1 MRVAE
6 IVSTYPPLHGGM
18 GYVCHHNARLLA
30 QRGHDVT
37 VFTLDHG
44 VPQGWVDS
52 PGFGVVRLRAT
63 LLHGDGGVV
72 PSLFRRVSGYDAIHL
87 HYPFYGGGEYV
98 WLASVLRGQRY
109 LLTYHMDVHG
119 TTPFK
124 RAAIGLYEPLLGRR
138 ILRGAFRVGAVSRA
152 HIESS
157 RAAGVVPLERIVEIP
172 NGVDTERFQPRTRDP
187 ELVERYGLA
196 GKTVALFVGNLQPF
210 KRLDLLI
217 EAIAAID
224 NPDLVLMVV
233 GGGYGEN
240 RYKAQ
245 VRDLGIGHRVV
256 FAGPK
261 KPEEDLPAHYALG
274 DFLVLP
280 STHSESFGLVVLE
293 AMASGKPVVV
303 SSLPGPAAL
312 VEEARDGL
320 IARAGDLRDLIDKI
334 RELVSNRERREAMG
348 EKAREKVLAKYRWD
362 QIGKTL
368 EAVLLEVAGNHGTP
382 GVPTTR

>member
-6 IVSTYPPLHGGM
+6 VVSTYPPLHGGM
-18 GYVCHHNARLLA
+18 GYVCHHNALLLA

-44 VPQGWVDS
+44 VPQDWTDS
-52 PGFGVVRLRAT
+52 PGVQVVRLRT
-63 LLHGDGGVV
+63 PLIYGDGGVV
-72 PSLFRRVSGYDAIHL
+72 PSLYRKISGFDAIHL

-98 WLASVLRGQRY
+98 WLSSVLRGQRY

-119 TTPFK
+119 NTPFK
-124 RAAIGLYEPLLGRR
+124 RAAIGMYEPLLGRR

-157 RAAGVVPLERIVEIP
+157 RAAGVVRPERVVEIP
-172 NGVDTERFQPRTRDP
+172 NGVDTDRFQPRTKDP
-187 ELVERYGLA
+187 ELVKRYGLA

-217 EAIAAID
+217 DAIAAID
-224 NPDLVLMVV
+224 NPELVLMVV
-233 GGGYGEN
+233 GGGYGETT
-240 RYKAQ
+240 YKTQ
-245 VRDLGIGHRVV
+245 VRNLGIGHRVI

-261 KPEEDLPAHYALG
+261 RPEGDLPLHYTIG

-312 VEEARDGL
+312 VEEGRDGL
-320 IARAGDLRDLIDKI
+320 IARTGDLQDLIDKI
-334 RELVSNRERREAMG
+334 EDLAGNPERRKAMG
-348 EKAREKVLAKYRWD
+348 KNAREKVMSRYRWD
-362 QIGKTL
+362 KIGEIL
-368 EAVLLEVAGNHGTP
+368 ETVLLEVADIPGTP
-382 GVPTTR
+382 GISTTR

>member
-1 MRVAE
+1 
-6 IVSTYPPLHGGM
+6 M
-18 GYVCHHNARLLA
+18 GYVCYHNARLLA

-52 PGFGVVRLRAT
+52 PGFRVVRLRAT

-72 PSLFRRVSGYDAIHL
+72 PSLYRRISGFDAIHL
-87 HYPFYGGGEYV
+87 HYPFYGGGEFV

-119 TTPFK
+119 NTPFK
-124 RAAIGLYEPLLGRR
+124 RAAIGFYEPLLGRR
-138 ILRGAFRVGAVSRA
+138 ILRRAFRVGAVSRA

-157 RAAGVVPLERIVEIP
+157 RAAGVVPPERVVEIP
-172 NGVDTERFQPRTRDP
+172 NGVDTELFHPRTKDHD
-187 ELVERYGLA
+187 LVKRYGLA

-224 NPDLVLMVV
+224 DPDLVLLVV
-233 GGGYGEN
+233 GGGYGED

-261 KPEEDLPAHYALG
+261 NPEEDLPAHYALG

-293 AMASGKPVVV
+293 AMASGKPAIV

-312 VEEARDGL
+312 VEDRRDGL
-320 IARAGDLRDLIDKI
+320 IARAGNLRDLIDKM
-334 RELVSNRERREAMG
+334 RELVSDREQREAMG
-348 EKAREKVLAKYRWD
+348 KNALEKVMALYRWD
-362 QIGKTL
+362 RIGETL
-368 EAVLLEVAGNHGTP
+368 EAVLLEVADNRGPAGISL
-382 GVPTTR
+382 TR

>member
-1 MRVAE
+1 M
-6 IVSTYPPLHGGM
+6 
-18 GYVCHHNARLLA
+18 
-30 QRGHDVT
+30 
-37 VFTLDHG
+37 
-44 VPQGWVDS
+44 
-52 PGFGVVRLRAT
+52 RLRT
-63 LLHGDGGVV
+63 SLLHGDGGVV
-72 PSLFRRVSGYDAIHL
+72 PSLYRKVSGFDVIHL

-98 WLASVLRGQRY
+98 WLASILRGQRY

-119 TTPFK
+119 NTPFK

-157 RAAGVVPLERIVEIP
+157 RAAGVVPPERIVEIP
-172 NGVDTERFQPRTRDP
+172 NGVDTERFHPRTKDP
-187 ELVERYGLA
+187 ELLERYGLE

-217 EAIAAID
+217 DAIAAID
-224 NPDLVLMVV
+224 NQNLVLLIV

-240 RYKAQ
+240 RYKDQ

-261 KPEEDLPAHYALG
+261 GPGEDLPAHYALG

-293 AMASGKPVVV
+293 AMACGKPVVV
-303 SSLPGPAAL
+303 SSLPGPSAL
-312 VEEARDGL
+312 VENGRDGL
-320 IARAGDLRDLIDKI
+320 IARAGDVEDLRKKI
-334 RELVSNRERREAMG
+334 AALAGDRSMREEMG
-348 EKAREKVLAKYRWD
+348 KRAREKVVAKYGWD
-362 QIGKTL
+362 RVGGVLEGVLRQIL
-368 EAVLLEVAGNHGTP
+368 EG
-382 GVPTTR
+382 

>member
-1 MRVAE
+1 VRVAE

-30 QRGHDVT
+30 ERGHDVT

-44 VPQGWVDS
+44 LPQGWVD
-52 PGFGVVRLRAT
+52 PTGFRVVRLRTA

-72 PSLFRRVSGYDAIHL
+72 PSLYRMVSGFDAIHL

-98 WLASVLRGQRY
+98 WLASVLRRQRY

-119 TTPFK
+119 NTPLK
-124 RAAIGLYEPLLGRR
+124 RAAIGFYEPLLGRR
-138 ILRGAFRVGAVSRA
+138 ILREAFRVGAVSRA
-152 HIESS
+152 HIKSS
-157 RAAGVVPLERIVEIP
+157 RAAGVVQPERVVEIP
-172 NGVDTERFQPRTRDP
+172 NGVDTERFHPRIKDP
-187 ELVERYGLA
+187 ELMERYGLA

-217 EAIAAID
+217 DAIGAID

-256 FAGPK
+256 FAGPRG
-261 KPEEDLPAHYALG
+261 PEEDLPAHYALG

-312 VEEARDGL
+312 VEEGRDGL
-320 IARAGDLRDLIDKI
+320 IARAGDLRDLSVKI
-334 RELVSNRERREAMG
+334 EELVYNRERREAMG
-348 EKAREKVLAKYRWD
+348 KKAREKVLALYGWAR
-362 QIGKTL
+362 IGEIL
-368 EAVLLEVAGNHGTP
+368 EAVLLEVADFQGTSRI
-382 GVPTTR
+382 PTTR

>member
-6 IVSTYPPLHGGM
+6 IVSIYPPLHGGM

-72 PSLFRRVSGYDAIHL
+72 PSLYRRISGFDAIHL

-119 TTPFK
+119 NTPFK
-124 RAAIGLYEPLLGRR
+124 RAAIGFYEPLLGRR
-138 ILRGAFRVGAVSRA
+138 ILRRAFRVGAVSRA

-157 RAAGVVPLERIVEIP
+157 RAAGVVPPERVVEIP
-172 NGVDTERFQPRTRDP
+172 NGVDTERFQPRTKDHD
-187 ELVERYGLA
+187 LMERYGLA

-224 NPDLVLMVV
+224 NPNLVLMVV
-233 GGGYGEN
+233 GGGYGED

-261 KPEEDLPAHYALG
+261 NPEEDLPAHYALG

-312 VEEARDGL
+312 VDDGRDGL
-320 IARAGDLRDLIDKI
+320 ISRLGDVEDMRTKIASLARDIPM
-334 RELVSNRERREAMG
+334 REKMG
-348 EKAREKVLAKYRWD
+348 KRAREKTVEKYRWER
-362 QIGKTL
+362 IGEIL
-368 EAVLLEVAGNHGTP
+368 EGVLRDILTG
-382 GVPTTR
+382 

>member
-30 QRGHDVT
+30 ERGHDVT

-44 VPQGWVDS
+44 VSQGWVDS
-52 PGFGVVRLRAT
+52 PGFRVVRLRT
-63 LLHGDGGVV
+63 SLLHGDGGVV
-72 PSLFRRVSGYDAIHL
+72 PSLVRKVSGFDAIHL

-119 TTPFK
+119 NTPFK
-124 RAAIGLYEPLLGRR
+124 RAAIGFYEPLLGRR
-138 ILRGAFRVGAVSRA
+138 ILRGAFRVAAVSRA

-157 RAAGVVPLERIVEIP
+157 RAAGVVQPERIVEIP
-172 NGVDTERFQPRTRDP
+172 NGVDTERFYPRAKDP

-217 EAIAAID
+217 DAIAAID
-224 NPDLVLMVV
+224 DTGLVLMVV

-240 RYKAQ
+240 RYKTQ

-293 AMASGKPVVV
+293 AMASGKPVIV

-312 VEEARDGL
+312 VEEGRDGL
-320 IARAGDLRDLIDKI
+320 IARAGDLRDLSDKI
-334 RELVSNRERREAMG
+334 GELVSDQERREAMG
-348 EKAREKVLAKYRWD
+348 NKAREKVLALYGWD
-362 QIGKTL
+362 RIGKIL
-368 EAVLLEVAGNHGTP
+368 EAVLLDVADNQRSAGI
-382 GVPTTR
+382 PTTR

>member
-1 MRVAE
+1 M
-6 IVSTYPPLHGGM
+6 
-18 GYVCHHNARLLA
+18 
-30 QRGHDVT
+30 
-37 VFTLDHG
+37 
-44 VPQGWVDS
+44 
-52 PGFGVVRLRAT
+52 
-63 LLHGDGGVV
+63 V
-72 PSLFRRVSGYDAIHL
+72 PSLYRKVSGFDAIHL
-87 HYPFYGGGEYV
+87 HYPFYGGAEYV

-119 TTPFK
+119 NTPFK

-157 RAAGVVPLERIVEIP
+157 RAAGVVRAERVVEIP
-172 NGVDTERFQPRTRDP
+172 NGVDTERFQPRAKDP

-217 EAIAAID
+217 DAIAAID

-233 GGGYGEN
+233 GGGYGEH
-240 RYKAQ
+240 RYKEQ
-245 VRDLGIGHRVV
+245 VSGLGIGHRVLFV
-256 FAGPK
+256 GPK

-312 VEEARDGL
+312 VEEGRDGL
-320 IARAGDLRDLIDKI
+320 IARAGDLRDLSDKI
-334 RELVSNRERREAMG
+334 RELVSDQGRREAMG
-348 EKAREKVLAKYRWD
+348 EKAREKVLARYGWER
-362 QIGKTL
+362 IGEIL
-368 EAVLLEVAGNHGTP
+368 EAVLLDVADNQRTVGIS
-382 GVPTTR
+382 TTR